1 MPVTRNLIAALMF
14 FAPPFAAAET
24 ASYVSMPE
32 EMILA
37 TELDADIE
45 RGKELFALC
54 ATCHY
59 ENALGKA
66 DGSFP
71 SIAGQHKSVVIK
83 QMADFRAGNRDN
95 PTMFPFSD
103 AATIG
108 GAQALADVAAYIASM
123 PSNTEP
129 GQGSGEDL
137 DTGAVLFK
145 EHCVL
150 CHAEDGTGSADFAF
164 PRLQSQH
171 YEYLK
176 RQMLWIRDGHR
187 RNPNPEMK
195 RRLSLIDDAQ
205 IEAVADYIS
214 RIRLD

>member
-123 PSNTEP
+123 PKMEL
-129 GQGSGEDL
+129 E
-137 DTGAVLFK
+137 VLISHSRACRVSTMNILNGRCCGF
-145 EHCVL
+145 VM
-150 CHAEDGTGSADFAF
+150 AIVAIRI
-164 PRLQSQH
+164 PR
-171 YEYLK
+171 
-176 RQMLWIRDGHR
+176 
-187 RNPNPEMK
+187 
-195 RRLSLIDDAQ
+195 
-205 IEAVADYIS
+205 
-214 RIRLD
+214 